1 MKNQTKQSIHLK
13 AKSRQ
18 KLIKNGNKETK
29 RRKAKIKCKFAN
41 KIEDKIKVKRNEN
54 NRKLMKKEYKLK
66 RHIDRQIKKYDEI
79 WESIV

>member
-13 AKSRQ
+13 AKSWQ

-41 KIEDKIKVKRNEN
+41 NIEDEKKVKRNEN

-66 RHIDRQIKKYDEI
+66 RLITDRSKNMMRYGNR
-79 WESIV
+79 